1 MSRKTVKK
9 NFKIQQEL
17 ALKASEK
24 LNEKIQKLGEYS
36 SALCMELNKLQK
48 CFDDIRGVPTENVI
62 ELNELSEVRLNWLE
76 QVDKI
81 TDDYKIT
88 AIKVAGKG
96 AAGIGA
102 GVGVA
107 TLAPNVAM
115 GIATTYGVA
124 STGTAISSLS
134 GVVAQNAALAWLGGG
149 AVSAG
154 GGGMAAGSYI
164 LGLSNPV
171 GMVISGV
178 SFLVMGLTAF
188 KSVKEKNKLET
199 VFTAISMRDTNHFK
213 LAILE
218 INERI
223 EKISEEIKLLLK
235 AIDAVKSFG
244 TEYNMMSEHQKY
256 NLFTF
261 VNLMNSSTQL
271 LVNPI
276 RGLQPKF
283 DGEDFNRI
291 SQTIKSSNI
300 EINKESLELIVIF
313 LSNQLYGIEINE
325 SEKKLLWRSLIKN
338 KDFLQNME
346 VNKKELNIE
355 IIDLSLESLKFKYVT
370 ENILRQS

>member
-291 SQTIKSSNI
+291 SQKIKSSNI